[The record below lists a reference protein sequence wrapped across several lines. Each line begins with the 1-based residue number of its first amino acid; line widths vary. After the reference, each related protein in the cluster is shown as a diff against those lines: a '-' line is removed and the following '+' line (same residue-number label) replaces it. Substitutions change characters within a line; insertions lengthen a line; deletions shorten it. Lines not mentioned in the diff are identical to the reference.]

1 MMEKVSINGYVL
13 DTTTEEDHKR
23 AMLHAVFDALDMDIE
38 KEIRIYHMSK
48 EKESYTNKEK
58 IRIMQNELA
67 EAARPLWEMSPTEII
82 LREAKKLPWY
92 EWQRIVK
99 AMEFVHRKRA
109 DKLTLDDSEDTPSKL
124 MIHVKYY

>member
-38 KEIRIYHMSK
+38 KELHIYRISK

-58 IRIMQNELA
+58 IRIMQNELI
-67 EAARPLWEMSPTEII
+67 EAARPLVEYIRKCQTPMTTAIVTGADVTLVATETHT
-82 LREAKKLPWY
+82 AVDG
-92 EWQRIVK
+92 EWN
-99 AMEFVHRKRA
+99 
-109 DKLTLDDSEDTPSKL
+109 
-124 MIHVKYY
+124 